1 MSAPVPSLD
10 REVAAWSEALL
21 LVGVDEVGRGPL
33 AGPVVAAAVVFP
45 PNCSR
50 IRGLRD
56 SKMLPPER
64 RTSLALEVRRRALA
78 LGVGAASTREI
89 DRLNIRVATAV
100 AMRRAMRALFRRL
113 PLTPSPPAPAA
124 ARSSSPPSRDRRRRV
139 ELAPFSFTTCLVL
152 LDGLPLPEVGLPH
165 DALVDG
171 DAHCMSIAA
180 AGVVAKTVR
189 DDLMGRLARR
199 YPRYGWETNM
209 GYGTPGHHDGLRQ
222 HGPCIH
228 HRRTFAPI
236 AQLQLL

>member
-1 MSAPVPSLD
+1 MSTPVPSLD
-10 REVAAWSEALL
+10 REVAAWSDALL

-45 PNCSR
+45 PGCSR

-56 SKMLPPER
+56 SKLLPAER
-64 RTSLALEVRRRALA
+64 RTTLAGEVRQRALA
-78 LGVGAASTREI
+78 LGIGAASTREI

-100 AMRRAMRALFRRL
+100 AMRRALRALFRRL
-113 PLTPSPPAPAA
+113 PLQPSPAIPRRREP
-124 ARSSSPPSRDRRRRV
+124 SPVRDRRRRI
-139 ELAPFSFTTCLVL
+139 ELAPFSYGACLVL

-189 DDLMGRLARR
+189 DELMSRLARR

-209 GYGTPGHHDGLRQ
+209 GYGTPGHHDGLRE

-228 HRRTFAPI
+228 HRHTFAPI
-236 AQLQLL
+236 AQLELL

>member
-10 REVAAWSEALL
+10 REVAAWSNALL

-45 PNCSR
+45 PGCSR

-56 SKMLPPER
+56 SKMLAADR
-64 RTSLALEVRRRALA
+64 RTSLALEVRHRAL
-78 LGVGAASTREI
+78 GIGIGAASTREI

-100 AMRRAMRALFRRL
+100 AMRRALRALFRRL
-113 PLTPSPPAPAA
+113 PLQPSAA
-124 ARSSSPPSRDRRRRV
+124 VPGRPQSSPVRDRRRRI
-139 ELAPFSFTTCLVL
+139 ELAPFDYETCLVL
-152 LDGLPLPEVGLPH
+152 LDGLPLPEVGVPH

-209 GYGTPGHHDGLRQ
+209 GYGTSGHHDGLRE

-236 AQLQLL
+236 AQLQLF